1 MDRALSVHHGTTT
14 DPLARKGFEAVFRN
28 ACEAVDWM
36 LGEPGSETQQFL
48 DLTLRRGDLPEQK
61 LSLKSTAARKLS
73 GKTAHISKLT
83 EAAWVQDMRTARERR
98 ARTLE
103 LFRAYT
109 EAVDSILRAFRKGQE
124 TPSRYQLLEI
134 PSAIFHA
141 LQDAPVAA
149 FSADGPTCAYGGLA
163 AAARVSPFGCED
175 YGHASCP
182 LAPCTLSGA

>member
-1 MDRALSVHHGTTT
+1 M
-14 DPLARKGFEAVFRN
+14 
-28 ACEAVDWM
+28 
-36 LGEPGSETQQFL
+36 
-48 DLTLRRGDLPEQK
+48 
-61 LSLKSTAARKLS
+61 
-73 GKTAHISKLT
+73 
-83 EAAWVQDMRTARERR
+83 QDMRTARERR

-109 EAVDSILRAFRKGQE
+109 EAVDSMMRAFRKGQE

-163 AAARVSPFGCED
+163 AAARVSPFGRED
-175 YGHASCP
+175 YGQANSAVRLHRARGV
-182 LAPCTLSGA
+182 APERTMTRLGGVLENARHFSARNPFAPRC